1 MSTGGTARPA
11 KRSLTGIY
19 QQFRQQIHEGAKFG
33 LVGLGGVLIV
43 IAGADLLHFGLGL
56 GKYTSLT
63 VATVVATVFSFL
75 GNRYWSFR
83 HRQGNGARNETIMF
97 FVLNGVGL
105 LIQYACLGL
114 VTDAAGLSS
123 RLWYTVANLIG
134 IGLGTLFRFW
144 SYRKW
149 IWVPPEVHLAR
160 LRRGRHRKGRAAA
173 VPHLDPLAARPA
185 GPVLPSAIPA
195 EATSAQATPAQVVQ
209 LPVRQ
214 PRQTQL
220 NQID

>member
-1 MSTGGTARPA
+1 LSTGGTARPA

-33 LVGLGGVLIV
+33 IVGLAGVVIV
-43 IAGADLLHFGLGL
+43 IAGADILHFELGL

-63 VATVVATVFSFL
+63 AATVVATVFSFL

-83 HRQGNGARNETIMF
+83 HRQGSGARHETIMF
-97 FVLNGVGL
+97 FVLNAVGL

-114 VTDAAGLSS
+114 VTDVAGLSS

-160 LRRGRHRKGRAAA
+160 LRRGRHRKGRATSIPDADPAA
-173 VPHLDPLAARPA
+173 AASAVSAPA
-185 GPVLPSAIPA
+185 MPA
-195 EATSAQATPAQVVQ
+195 EASPAQVVQ

-220 NQID
+220 NQVD